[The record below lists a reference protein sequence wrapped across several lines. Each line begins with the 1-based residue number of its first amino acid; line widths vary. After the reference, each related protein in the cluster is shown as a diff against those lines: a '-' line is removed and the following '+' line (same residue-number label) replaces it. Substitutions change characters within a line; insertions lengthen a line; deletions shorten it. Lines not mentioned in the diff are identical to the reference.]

1 MELVRMKKI
10 GPAVLLVICIS
21 SLLYAAQSAIVGV
34 EENAYTKDDKSRKQT
49 EQVSERQATEARK
62 QVKRDGRF
70 IAYGDG
76 TVLDTQTNL
85 MWAAKDNG
93 SDINWANAK
102 TYCEKYRGGGYTDWR
117 LPTQNELI
125 GLLDANK
132 SQKAECG
139 IPAIHIATDL
149 IQLTCWW
156 VWGSETRGSD
166 AAGFHFGK
174 GPRSLM
180 PQSDAS
186 DGRALPVRLG
196 K

>member
-1 MELVRMKKI
+1 MEVVRMKKVSL
-10 GPAVLLVICIS
+10 ALLLVICIS
-21 SLLYAAQSAIVGV
+21 SPLYAAPSIIVDV
-34 EENAYTKDDKSRKQT
+34 EGNTCMGDDKSRKQT
-49 EQVSERQATEARK
+49 EQEAEERK

-70 IAYGDG
+70 IAYDDG

-85 MWAAKDNG
+85 MWADKDNG
-93 SDINWANAK
+93 RDINWANAK
-102 TYCEKYRGGGYTDWR
+102 SYCEKYRGGGYTDWR
-117 LPTQNELI
+117 LPTQHELI
-125 GLLDANK
+125 RLLDANK

-139 IPAIHIATDL
+139 IPTIHIATDF
-149 IQLTCWW
+149 IHLTCWW

-180 PQSDAS
+180 PQSHAS
-186 DGRALPVRLG
+186 YDRVLPVRSC